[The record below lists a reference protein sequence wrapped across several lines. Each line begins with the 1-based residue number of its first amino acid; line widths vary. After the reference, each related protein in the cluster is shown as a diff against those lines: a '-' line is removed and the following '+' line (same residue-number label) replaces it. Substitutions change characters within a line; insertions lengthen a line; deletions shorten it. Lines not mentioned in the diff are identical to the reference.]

1 MTAQKVVRMPKIPK
15 GSKDMQWHVNGRKK
29 PVCGC
34 TTAAGLLVEILHE
47 QYGSFPEALKH
58 INYDEEARQV
68 CRKMIDAGCG

>member
-15 GSKDMQWHVNGRKK
+15 NNKDMHWYVKGRKK

-34 TTAAGLLVEILHE
+34 TTASGLLVEILYE
-47 QYGSFPEALKH
+47 QYGTFAEALKH

-68 CRKMIDAGCG
+68 CRKMIDAGCE